1 MIQTIDPFLEKP
13 EKSVVNPNK
22 YPLVNIPKTI

>member
-1 MIQTIDPFLEKP
+1 LEKP

-22 YPLVNIPKTI
+22 YPLVNIPKTIWKWP